1 MVSHFEVGKMYKCKR
16 VPKAKLELFAGPMK
30 NMLDCKARKCV
41 QGDGQCALFEGMY
54 PDIPGLLPF
63 SWGFAL
69 KYFEEVAE

>member
-1 MVSHFEVGKMYKCKR
+1 MVDHFEVGKMYRCKR
-16 VPKAKLELFAGPMK
+16 VPRAKRGLFAGPMK
-30 NMLDCKARKCV
+30 DMLDGKARKCV
-41 QGDGQCALFEGMY
+41 QEAGRFALFEGMY